1 MILHVYNAP
10 SNVQSPCSSINCQG
24 HLLVVLLNKVTFK
37 IKETKTKSAM
47 LFASTKT
54 AVQASSEK
62 DGIQKLSMGLR
73 TENASFPQVVDTLFV
88 DWLVA
93 FAALSNSFDA
103 KLLQQVVKH
112 PMKAAKGVLARTK
125 LR

>member
-1 MILHVYNAP
+1 MP
-10 SNVQSPCSSINCQG
+10 
-24 HLLVVLLNKVTFK
+24 NKVTIV
-37 IKETKTKSAM
+37 IKQTKTKNAM
-47 LFASTKT
+47 LFASTDT
-54 AVQASSEK
+54 VVQASSEK

-93 FAALSNSFDA
+93 FAALSNSFNT

-112 PMKAAKGVLARTK
+112 PMKATKGVLTRTK